1 MNKVFAS
8 ALFFFFI
15 TGCATIYQPKNLFGG
30 YSASQINENTW
41 KVTFEGNGYTSKT
54 RTENFAMRRAAEI
67 TLREGYTHFLITD
80 SDTYVK
86 TSMHTIPQSSRTT
99 GTVSDYGN
107 FQYADTIYYGGQ
119 TYTVSKPSTNSY
131 FVLVG
136 ETQANEINSLNG
148 LVFNAELFLSQFL
161 D

>member
-1 MNKVFAS
+1 MKSLLTV
-8 ALFFFFI
+8 FFFFI
-15 TGCATIYQPKNLFGG
+15 TSCATIYQPKNLLGG

-41 KVTFEGNGYTSKT
+41 KVTFEGNSYTSKT
-54 RTENFAMRRAAEI
+54 RAENFAMRRAAEI

-86 TSMHTIPQSSRTT
+86 TSVHTIPQISRTT

-107 FQYADTIYYGGQ
+107 FQYSDTTYYGGQ
-119 TYTVSKPSTNSY
+119 TYTVSKPSANSY
-131 FVLVG
+131 FVLLDG
-136 ETQANEINSLNG
+136 TQANEISSLIG
-148 LVFNAELFLSQFL
+148 LAFNAELFLSQFS

>member
-1 MNKVFAS
+1 MKKIFAS

-15 TGCATIYQPKNLFGG
+15 TSCATSYQPQAWTGG
-30 YSASQINENTW
+30 YSELQINENTW
-41 KVTFEGNGYTSKT
+41 KVTFQGNGYTSKT
-54 RTENFAMRRAAEI
+54 RAENFAMRRAAEI

-86 TSMHTIPQSSRTT
+86 TSVRTIPQSSRTT

-107 FQYADTIYYGGQ
+107 FQYSDTTYYGGQ
-119 TYTVSKPSTNSY
+119 TYTVSKPSANSY
-131 FVLVG
+131 FVLLDG
-136 ETQANEINSLNG
+136 TQANEISSLIG
-148 LVFNAELFLSQFL
+148 LVFNAELFLSQFS